1 MVSCAIRWHKSN
13 FRPTKSDWTHAK
25 ICITRFHVVTQQL
38 FTPELHVYWMKSTR
52 MFEKVPRHDIQ
63 VIDCSE
69 FYQIVRDYVAFSE
82 LCGIMRR
89 RQNYAIPRPRII
101 PWGLCTA
108 LHGTV
113 LHCTVL
119 HCTVLCC
126 TAPVCCASLHC
137 SVLYCTVLHCTVP
150 YCIIFTVLQC
160 TMLHYAVLWWYGIL
174 SNYVRRDLHH
184 NGIKQIFLNIFL

>member
-119 HCTVLCC
+119 YCTALYCAALHQCAVPVCTALYYIVLCC
-126 TAPVCCASLHC
+126 TVLFRI
-137 SVLYCTVLHCTVP
+137 VLYLL
-150 YCIIFTVLQC
+150 YCSALCC
-160 TMLHYAVLWWYGIL
+160 TMLCCDGMV
-174 SNYVRRDLHH
+174 
-184 NGIKQIFLNIFL
+184 F